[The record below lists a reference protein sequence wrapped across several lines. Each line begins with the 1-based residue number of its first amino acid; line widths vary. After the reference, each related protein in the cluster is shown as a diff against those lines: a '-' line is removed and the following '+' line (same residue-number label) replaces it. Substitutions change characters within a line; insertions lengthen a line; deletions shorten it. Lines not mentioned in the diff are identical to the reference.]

1 MSDYNETTPAESQ
14 PDTNSQTNEQST
26 ETLLRN
32 LDAPAETSQ
41 TPEVETET
49 ETSATESPKSKSTGL
64 SEDDITRILSK
75 AMPSVQQAPTTEPA
89 RQYTPEE
96 VKKLLNVF
104 EPDDAFMERL
114 SNPASAKEAVQEML
128 AGQAKHF
135 NTVLQLERQ
144 AMLDEVNRD
153 YSPVKQQ
160 LQQQAAAKA
169 EVEFYSEFKDLKGRE
184 ELTTTVM
191 QALHA
196 RGAFQGQSATK
207 IKQLIAGETRTILK
221 KMGVSAGTSQSNG
234 TQTTTSQRP
243 APATLSNGSQGGAGR
258 GGSPA
263 ATGTSA
269 VLQHLG
275 L

>member
-1 MSDYNETTPAESQ
+1 MSENNENIPATESQQNETSVE
-14 PDTNSQTNEQST
+14 ST
-26 ETLLRN
+26 ETLLRS
-32 LDAPAETSQ
+32 LDFQSPTEENQ
-41 TPEVETET
+41 TQTEPETEQ
-49 ETSATESPKSKSTGL
+49 ETQTTPPAVKSTGL
-64 SEDDITRILSK
+64 TEDDITRILSK

-89 RQYTPEE
+89 KQYTPEE
-96 VKKLLNVF
+96 VKKLLNIF
-104 EPDDAFMERL
+104 EPSDEFMERL
-114 SNPASAKEAVQEML
+114 SNPATAKEAVQEML

-135 NTVLQLERQ
+135 NTILQLERQ
-144 AMLDEVNRD
+144 AMLDRVNQEFF
-153 YSPVKQQ
+153 PVKQQ
-160 LQQQAAAKA
+160 IQQQAAAKA
-169 EVEFYSEFKDLKGRE
+169 EAEFYNEFKDLKGRE

-196 RGAFQGQSATK
+196 RGAFQGKDASA

-234 TQTTTSQRP
+234 AQTTTSQRP

-269 VLQHLG
+269 VLQSLG

>member
-1 MSDYNETTPAESQ
+1 MLDNNETIPAESQ
-14 PDTNSQTNEQST
+14 SETYSQTNEQST

-41 TPEVETET
+41 TPEIETET
-49 ETSATESPKSKSTGL
+49 EPSTTEAPKSKSTGL

-89 RQYTPEE
+89 QQYTPVE

-114 SNPASAKEAVQEML
+114 SNPSSAKEAVQEML
-128 AGQAKHF
+128 AGQARHF

-144 AMLDEVNRD
+144 AMLDQVNRD

-169 EVEFYSEFKDLKGRE
+169 EVEFYNEFKDLKGRE

-196 RGAFQGQSATK
+196 RGAFQGQGATK

-234 TQTTTSQRP
+234 AQTTTSQRP

>member
-14 PDTNSQTNEQST
+14 PDTSNQTNEQST

-32 LDAPAETSQ
+32 LDAPAETNQ
-41 TPEVETET
+41 QPEVETET

-96 VKKLLNVF
+96 VKRLLNVF

-169 EVEFYSEFKDLKGRE
+169 EAEFYSEFKDLKGRE

-196 RGAFQGQSATK
+196 RGAFQGQGATK

-234 TQTTTSQRP
+234 TQTTPSQRP